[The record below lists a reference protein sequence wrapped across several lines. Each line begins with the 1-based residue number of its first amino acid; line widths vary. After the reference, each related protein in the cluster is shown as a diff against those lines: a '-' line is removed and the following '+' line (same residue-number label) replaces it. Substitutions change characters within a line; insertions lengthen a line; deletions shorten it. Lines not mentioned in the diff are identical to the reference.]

1 MKYILSSY
9 IPYLYVILCT
19 QVFLFILRS
28 TLSSFTVRTGLE
40 KSLKKHHVLEKS
52 LNFLQKSLN
61 IFEISLNKK

>member
-9 IPYLYVILCT
+9 IPYLSLFFV
-19 QVFLFILRS
+19 QVFPFILRS
-28 TLSSFTVRTGLE
+28 TLSSFRVRTGLE

-52 LNFLQKSLN
+52 LNFLQKSLS